1 MLELFAFSRC
11 IFSGFEYWLE
21 LKSVLALEKCVWYL
35 VFCTS
40 GMTIYLE
47 TIYFSLNN
55 FVAIRVCL
63 CQVANLINFPR
74 LSFHLVLELFAFS
87 RCPLSGFYYRLKL
100 KSFLAL
106 WELRYSCFGIC
117 FSVCLI

>member
-1 MLELFAFSRC
+1 MLELFVFSRC

-35 VFCTS
+35 FFCTT
-40 GMTIYLE
+40 GKTIYLE

-55 FVAIRVCL
+55 FGAIRVCL
-63 CQVANLINFPR
+63 CQVVILIDFPR
-74 LSFHLVLELFAFS
+74 LSFHLMLELFAFS
-87 RCPLSGFYYRLKL
+87 RCPFSGFYYRVKL

-106 WELRYSCFGIC
+106 RELRYSCF
-117 FSVCLI
+117 SVCLI